1 MQVYETRVLLSDAM
15 NDSDFPTS
23 RRGYILSGVNKPSG
37 AEPITLVSIQFFLES
52 RQVGHSLIS
61 VCWYGSMYFGVD
73 WSTEY
78 CGFVDYMDSE
88 LCVNLLLLNYSWLLF
103 LTIL

>member
-23 RRGYILSGVNKPSG
+23 RCVYILSGVNKPSG
-37 AEPITLVSIQFFLES
+37 AEPISLVVDPVFSGTSPS
-52 RQVGHSLIS
+52 RPFSDKCVLI
-61 VCWYGSMYFGVD
+61 WLMYFGVD

-78 CGFVDYMDSE
+78 CGFVDYIDSE
-88 LCVNLLLLNYSWLLF
+88 LCVNLLLLYYS
-103 LTIL
+103 

>member
-37 AEPITLVSIQFFLES
+37 
-52 RQVGHSLIS
+52 RSL
-61 VCWYGSMYFGVD
+61 
-73 WSTEY
+73 
-78 CGFVDYMDSE
+78 
-88 LCVNLLLLNYSWLLF
+88 
-103 LTIL
+103 

>member
-1 MQVYETRVLLSDAM
+1 MQCYETRVLLSDAM

-23 RRGYILSGVNKPSG
+23 RAAYILSGVNKPSG
-37 AEPITLVSIQFFLES
+37 AEPISLVVDPVFSGISPS
-52 RQVGHSLIS
+52 RPF
-61 VCWYGSMYFGVD
+61 CWYGSMYFGVD

-78 CGFVDYMDSE
+78 CGFVDYIDSE
-88 LCVNLLLLNYSWLLF
+88 LSVNLLLLYYSWLLF